1 MPDTPKPKFP
11 LAAAI
16 RQVRLREGLT
26 QEELAAKT
34 GVHLT
39 WISRIESG
47 RYDIRM
53 SSLDLIAGGL
63 GTTVLE
69 LVALTERLELD

>member
-1 MPDTPKPKFP
+1 MPDAPQSQRA

-16 RQVRLREGLT
+16 REIRKREGLT
-26 QEELAAKT
+26 QEDLAARA

-47 RYDIRM
+47 RYDLM
-53 SSLDLIAGGL
+53 SSSLRGIADGL
-63 GTTVLE
+63 GVTMVE
-69 LVALTERLELD
+69 LTALAERLELD